1 MAKTKTLATDE
12 IGKLKRLREHLA
24 EEIGEAY
31 AALYASMEQIRR
43 RHYYRLGE
51 LFIRLRM
58 TFNKGHNGDREF
70 AAFCRKKFPAIKQP
84 AQSEYMTY
92 RKKLGGKVSSSI
104 AAAIHRAIPDHLPP
118 LRRVTE
124 PHVND
129 VNRPRDQYRRIVD
142 DEVEEP
148 TRFEVK
154 HENETAMVREL
165 AEKIISAGFRVLS
178 VKMHPDKDG
187 GSNLGMRRLNQA
199 KKLLQDALIRAIARA
214 I

>member
-1 MAKTKTLATDE
+1 MKQTLATDE

-51 LFIRLRM
+51 LFIRLRL
-58 TFNKGHNGDREF
+58 TFGKNKEGESQF
-70 AAFCRKKFPAIKQP
+70 AAFCRKRFPAIKQP

-92 RKKLGGKVSSSI
+92 RKKLGGKVTAI
-104 AAAIHRAIPDHLPP
+104 AAAITSSSMPDHLPP

-124 PHVND
+124 PHVSD

-142 DEVEEP
+142 EEVEEP

-154 HENETAMVREL
+154 HENETALVREL

-199 KKLLQDALIRAIARA
+199 KKLLQDALIRAIARS